1 MAVRGRPVPRAF
13 MRSGSGG
20 AVECQWACRGAG
32 SASSLMGRPR
42 PSRARQIS
50 PTSWSRKEASISAWT
65 VLSSVWTQNLTKRNL
80 LLRALTVRKMAA
92 VFSLGTFRMSK
103 TRMATLSQSSS
114 KKKRQRMVGM
124 LSPL

>member
-1 MAVRGRPVPRAF
+1 MLTQRL
-13 MRSGSGG
+13 
-20 AVECQWACRGAG
+20 
-32 SASSLMGRPR
+32 SS
-42 PSRARQIS
+42 SRQIS

>member
-1 MAVRGRPVPRAF
+1 MLTQRL
-13 MRSGSGG
+13 
-20 AVECQWACRGAG
+20 
-32 SASSLMGRPR
+32 SS
-42 PSRARQIS
+42 SRQIS

-92 VFSLGTFRMSK
+92 VRSLGTFRMSK

-124 LSPL
+124 RSPL